1 MPRKA
6 AQTSPYTLMTLA
18 CSALQVDPDIQPR
31 LDLDRQVVTEYA
43 TLYQEDEEGQ
53 TTLPPLDVFQVA
65 RLTTWLMVSTDW
77 RPLSR
82 PVGKPSPV
90 MYI

>member
-6 AQTSPYTLMTLA
+6 APAAPYTLMSLA

-31 LDLDRQVVTEYA
+31 LALDRQVVAKYA

-65 RLTTWLMVSTDW
+65 RPTTSRMAFTGW

-82 PVGKPSPV
+82 PAGKPCPV